1 MSKRVDINADIGE
14 SYGNYRVGDDE
25 NLMNYVTSVS
35 IACGFHAGDPN
46 VMEKVV
52 RIAVKNN
59 LNIGAHPG
67 FPDLLGFGRRF
78 IEVSPSEIKN
88 YVTYQ
93 LGALSGFLRKYR
105 VSLSFI
111 KPHGAL
117 YRLVETNEDV
127 ADSFIEA
134 VNEFGGNL
142 SIITE
147 EDKVLE
153 KLAIRSGIKV
163 YREFFPDLRYDDN
176 GNWIIERQKKE
187 SNVNEVYER
196 AIEAVSHNSYTTI
209 GGKKLETHPDTLCIH
224 GDSKN
229 CVDTARFLKEKLA
242 SNNIDVMAFS
252 TT

>member
-1 MSKRVDINADIGE
+1 MSKKIDINADIGE
-14 SYGNYRVGDDE
+14 SYGNYQIGDDE

-52 RIAVKNN
+52 RVAVKKN

-67 FPDLLGFGRRF
+67 FPDLLGFGRRMM
-78 IEVSPSEIKN
+78 EVSPAEIKN

-93 LGALSGFLRKYR
+93 LGALNGFLRKYKEDLHF
-105 VSLSFI
+105 V

-117 YRLVETNEDV
+117 YRLVEINEDI
-127 ADSFIEA
+127 ANSFIES
-134 VNEFGGNL
+134 VVEFGGNL

-147 EDKVLE
+147 ENKLLE
-153 KLAIRSGIKV
+153 KLSRKNGIKV
-163 YREFFPDLRYDDN
+163 YREFFPDLQYDDE

-187 SNVNEVYER
+187 SNLNEVYDR
-196 AIEAVSHNSYTTI
+196 ALVAVSQNKYKTI
-209 GGKKLETHPDTLCIH
+209 GGKMRDIHPDTLCIH

-229 CVDTARFLKEKLA
+229 SKDTAKFLMDNLTREGIEVC
-242 SNNIDVMAFS
+242 SFTAF
-252 TT
+252 